1 MKFLLGRSPIYSY
14 VLSTMQGVPLIRSY
28 GAQTMCIR
36 EFIHR
41 LDEHNRPYSVMLAI
55 NMWAAMKIDSVVV
68 ALISL
73 FTISMLFV
81 HRSESYLQ
89 RIVTFDYF
97 HYFYLSDL
105 PSSDLGLL
113 LAYSLALIGN
123 VQGIFRLFVD
133 VMIQVNYCSKVHIFR
148 NKLTIR

>member
-1 MKFLLGRSPIYSY
+1 
-14 VLSTMQGVPLIRSY
+14 MQGVPLIRSY